1 MKNGFPQK
9 YILSLAGV
17 QIFDRLRYG
26 SPVVRVFR
34 RSYKRRVSPG
44 GGVVS
49 RGHCADAGKELRQI
63 VF

>member
-1 MKNGFPQK
+1 MDRG
-9 YILSLAGV
+9 ADV
-17 QIFDRLRYG
+17 QIFDGPRYG
-26 SPVVRVFR
+26 SPVVRVFS

-49 RGHCADAGKELRQI
+49 RGHCAEAGKKLSVI